1 MPSTVSCF
9 PKMPSIV
16 ILVKSEKLAEILQI
30 HQNPVKSSK
39 IRRTL
44 FSDTMLSAKEIFSDE
59 FRLVEIRKKKKQKTK
74 QKQKQKACEIL
85 PESSQ
90 ILPDSYEISP
100 ESLLMVRRNHC

>member
-1 MPSTVSCF
+1 MPSTVIYF

-59 FRLVEIRKKKKQKTK
+59 FRLVEIRKKKKKKTK
-74 QKQKQKACEIL
+74 QNKTKTKTK
-85 PESSQ
+85 
-90 ILPDSYEISP
+90 
-100 ESLLMVRRNHC
+100 SLRDFAGI